1 MLSMGVL
8 GAYIGNIFDE
18 IKNRPEYVVDEV
30 I

>member
-18 IKNRPEYVVDEV
+18 IKNRPEYVIDE
-30 I
+30 IN